1 MPEGVSG
8 QAGPS
13 AAGSLLLRAGR
24 FRLETS
30 TVRPYHGAMLGTRTL
45 RTFADGFGGEV
56 ILPGEPDYDAAR
68 AVWNGLVDRRPG
80 LVVRPKGTADVVAA
94 LRFAREHDL
103 VVAVRGGGHSIPGFS
118 TCDDGIVVDLSRM
131 RGATVDPEDRTAIC
145 AGGALLSELDDA
157 AQAVGLVCPVG
168 VVSHTGVG
176 GLTLGGGMGRLQ
188 RKFGLTIDNLR
199 AVDLVTA
206 EGETVRASADENP
219 DLFWGI
225 RGAGANFGVAT
236 SFEFALHPLD
246 HPITHGT
253 VVHPLERAGELA
265 QLFTEL
271 AETGPDELW
280 LGFYIRLAHPV
291 EDFPVGIGGRPI
303 AAVSVLHC
311 GQPREAERDLA
322 RLRAFGPPVAGSIE
336 PKPHL
341 AAQRLADVSSAWGHR
356 FYMKS
361 AFLRSLP
368 EELVERSVQHAAGIP
383 EGAEGEFGFWSWGGA
398 IAAVPEDATAFTGR
412 TAAYWMGAEIQW
424 DDPALDR
431 TCREWARA
439 GMADVAP
446 FAAGGRYV
454 NDVAES
460 RGDSRVIYG
469 AGKYERLVGLKRAWD
484 PENVFRMNQNIR
496 P

>member
-1 MPEGVSG
+1 
-8 QAGPS
+8 
-13 AAGSLLLRAGR
+13 
-24 FRLETS
+24 
-30 TVRPYHGAMLGTRTL
+30 MLGTRTVM
-45 RTFADGFGGEV
+45 TFVDGFGGEV
-56 ILPGEPDYDAAR
+56 IRPGEPNYETAR

-94 LRFAREHDL
+94 LRFAREQEL

-118 TCDDGIVVDLSRM
+118 TCDDGIVIDLSRM
-131 RGATVDPEDRTAIC
+131 RGATINPERRTAVC

-206 EGETVRASADENP
+206 DGGIVRASADENP
-219 DLFWGI
+219 DLFWGV

-236 SFEFALHPLD
+236 SFEYVLHPLD
-246 HPITHGT
+246 HPVTHGT
-253 VVHPLERAGELA
+253 VVYPVERAGELA
-265 QLFTEL
+265 QLFTEI
-271 AETGPDELW
+271 ADTGPDELW
-280 LGFYIRLAHPV
+280 LGFYIRLALPV
-291 EDFPVGIGGRPI
+291 EDFPAGIGGRPV

-322 RLRAFGPPVAGSIE
+322 RLRAFGSPVAGSIE

-341 AAQRLADVSSAWGHR
+341 AAQRLADASSAWGHR

-368 EELVERSVQHAAGIP
+368 EELVDMAVQHAHGIP
-383 EGAEGEFGFWSWGGA
+383 EGAGGEFGFWSWGRA
-398 IAAVPEDATAFTGR
+398 IAEVPEDATAFTGR

-431 TCREWARA
+431 PCREWARA
-439 GMADVAP
+439 GMAGVGP
-446 FAAGGRYV
+446 FATRGRYV

-469 AGKYERLVGLKRAWD
+469 DGKYERLVGLKRAWD
-484 PENVFRMNQNIR
+484 PDNVFRMNQNIR

>member
-1 MPEGVSG
+1 
-8 QAGPS
+8 
-13 AAGSLLLRAGR
+13 
-24 FRLETS
+24 
-30 TVRPYHGAMLGTRTL
+30 MLGTRTV
-45 RTFADGFGGEV
+45 RAFADGFGGEV
-56 ILPGEPDYDAAR
+56 IRPGEPKYDVAR

-80 LVVRPKGTADVVAA
+80 LVVLPNGTADIVAA
-94 LRFAREHDL
+94 LRFAREQEL

-118 TCDDGIVVDLSRM
+118 TCDDGIVIDLSRM
-131 RGATVDPEDRTAIC
+131 RGATIDPERRTAVC
-145 AGGALLSELDDA
+145 AGGALLSELDNA

-206 EGETVRASADENP
+206 DGGIVRASSDENP
-219 DLFWGI
+219 ELFWGV

-236 SFEFALHPLD
+236 SFEYALHPLD

-253 VVHPLERAGELA
+253 VVHPIERAGELA
-265 QLFTEL
+265 QLFTEI

-280 LGFYIRLAHPV
+280 LGFYIRLALPA
-291 EDFPVGIGGRPI
+291 EAFPAGIGGRPI

-322 RLRAFGPPVAGSIE
+322 RLRGFGPPAAGSIE

-341 AAQRLADVSSAWGHR
+341 VAQRLADVSSAWGHR

-368 EELVERSVQHAAGIP
+368 EELVDMAVQHAHGIP
-383 EGAEGEFGFWSWGGA
+383 EGASGEFGFWSWGRA
-398 IAAVPEDATAFTGR
+398 IAEVPEDATAFTGR
-412 TAAYWMGAEIQW
+412 AAAYWMGAEIQW
-424 DDPALDR
+424 DDPALDGP
-431 TCREWARA
+431 CREWARA
-439 GMADVAP
+439 GMAEVGP
-446 FAAGGRYV
+446 FAARGRYV

-460 RGDSRVIYG
+460 RGDSRAIYG
-469 AGKYERLVGLKRAWD
+469 DGKYERLLGLKRAWD
-484 PENVFRMNQNIR
+484 PDNVFRMNQNIR

>member
-1 MPEGVSG
+1 
-8 QAGPS
+8 
-13 AAGSLLLRAGR
+13 
-24 FRLETS
+24 
-30 TVRPYHGAMLGTRTL
+30 MLGTRTV

-56 ILPGEPDYDAAR
+56 IRPGDPKYDAAR

-80 LVVRPKGTADVVAA
+80 LVVRPNGTADVVTA
-94 LRFAREHDL
+94 LRFAREQDL

-118 TCDDGIVVDLSRM
+118 TCDDGIVIDLSRM
-131 RGATVDPEDRTAIC
+131 RGATIDPTQRTAVC
-145 AGGALLSELDDA
+145 AAGALLSELDDA
-157 AQAVGLVCPVG
+157 AQSVGLVCPVG
-168 VVSHTGVG
+168 VVSHTGVA

-199 AVDLVTA
+199 SVEFVTA
-206 EGETVRASADENP
+206 DGGIVRASADENP
-219 DLFWGI
+219 DLFWGV

-236 SFEFALHPLD
+236 SFEYVLHPLD

-253 VVHPLERAGELA
+253 VVHPIDRAGELA

-280 LGFYIRLAHPV
+280 LGFYIRLALPV
-291 EDFPVGIGGRPI
+291 EDFPPGIRGRPV
-303 AAVSVLHC
+303 AALSVLHC
-311 GQPREAERDLA
+311 GRPREAERDLA

-341 AAQRLADVSSAWGHR
+341 AAQRLADESSAWGHR

-368 EELVERSVQHAAGIP
+368 GELVELAVQQAHGIP
-383 EGAEGEFGFWSWGGA
+383 EGAGGEFGFWSWGRA
-398 IAAVPEDATAFTGR
+398 IAEVSEDATAFTGR

-424 DDPALDR
+424 DDPALDGP
-431 TCREWARA
+431 CREWARA
-439 GMADVAP
+439 GMADVER
-446 FAAGGRYV
+446 FATRGRYV

-460 RGDSRVIYG
+460 REDARTIYG
-469 AGKYERLVGLKRAWD
+469 DGKYERLVGLKRAWD
-484 PENVFRMNQNIR
+484 PDNVFRMNQNIR